1 MGRKLWKLE
10 EVLAMKWK
18 RVVAVLLVTG
28 AVVLWAGLAG
38 ALCLSAEYDPEA
50 WPQIESLDQAIAEI
64 EGCVVTSDCE
74 IELRRL
80 NDSVDEAIA
89 FIEAISVSEVHQEL
103 RLEIAVRLK
112 QTKGRLDAAAALVQK
127 SNDSTSPQ
135 EETSTLRDVAT
146 KRLDRARELREEVIT
161 LLSQLKEIL
170 AAVRTSFA
178 DRVVHFRPGAH
189 ANRDFPDP
197 AKLLGPPDMRHDPVE
212 GFLHLGAGGS
222 ITVEFTDNEIVNR
235 PGPDLRIWGDPDND
249 ELIKVE
255 VSKDGITYQ
264 SLGFVGESVSLDLA
278 RIGLGT
284 ARFVRISDDGSQE
297 QVGAFPGAE
306 LDAVQSL
313 HAPSTVLLSDDFE
326 DRQADGWDLQ
336 SGWQVKRVDGSY
348 ALTGQGHKTVWLD
361 EGWDWTDYSFRFR
374 LKLNKG
380 VIHVNCRNNDGRYLF
395 AISNDFFDLNKEAP
409 WGHYTNWLAQN
420 PSAAFNLG
428 DWYGVEIVCV
438 GGRLQ
443 AYVDGVLIIDH
454 IDDDPL
460 THGTIAFET
469 LDNSQAYVDDVE
481 VIELR

>member
-10 EVLAMKWK
+10 EVLAMKWN
-18 RVVAVLLVTG
+18 RVVAILLVIG
-28 AVVLWAGLAG
+28 AVVLGVGLAG
-38 ALCLSAEYDPEA
+38 ALCFGAKYDPEA
-50 WPQIESLDQAIAEI
+50 WPQIESLESAIAEL
-64 EGCVVTSDCE
+64 EGCVVTSGCTIKLQDVV
-74 IELRRL
+74 
-80 NDSVDEAIA
+80 DSIDEATA
-89 FIEAISVSEVHQEL
+89 FIEALSVSEAHQEL

-112 QTKGRLDAAAALVQK
+112 QTTGRLDAADALVK
-127 SNDSTSPQ
+127 ESNESSSH

-146 KRLDRARELREEVIT
+146 KRLNRARELREEAIT
-161 LLSQLKEIL
+161 LLSQLRELL
-170 AAVRTSFA
+170 AVVRTAFA
-178 DRVVHFRPGAH
+178 NRVVRFRPGAR
-189 ANRDFPDP
+189 ANRDFSDQV
-197 AKLLGPPDMRHDPVE
+197 KVLGPPDMRNDPAE
-212 GFLHLGAGGS
+212 GFLHLGVGGS
-222 ITVEFTDNEIVNR
+222 ITVEFTDSEIVDR
-235 PGPDLRIWGDPDND
+235 PGPDLRIWGDPEND

-255 VSKDGITYQ
+255 VSQDGVSYQ
-264 SLGFVGESVSLDLA
+264 SLGFAGESVSLDLA
-278 RIGLGT
+278 RVGLRT
-284 ARFVRISDDGSQE
+284 ARFVRITDDGSQE

-326 DRQADGWDLQ
+326 ERQADGWDLQ

-428 DWYGVEIVCV
+428 DWYDVEIVCV